1 MHALMD
7 HKWSP
12 EEKSQTRSSEER
24 FLYGSAKGSI
34 TNWPWFAQDCL
45 IFKLKILC
53 PGHPL
58 GPGQTRTVDRSPHA
72 PGGLIALGGI
82 QTRSH
87 YRFLS
92 VTGKTKNATSEWDII
107 QA

>member
-1 MHALMD
+1 MVFCTHGLIIEG
-7 HKWSP
+7 WSV
-12 EEKSQTRSSEER
+12 T
-24 FLYGSAKGSI
+24 FLLCSHSPWQIHTPGI